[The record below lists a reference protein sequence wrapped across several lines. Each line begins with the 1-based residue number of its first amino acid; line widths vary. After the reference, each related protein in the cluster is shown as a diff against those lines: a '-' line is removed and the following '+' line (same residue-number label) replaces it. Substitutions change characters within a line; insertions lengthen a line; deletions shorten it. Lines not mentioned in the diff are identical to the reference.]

1 MRTLLTTLH
10 SKYIHPSLALPCLAA
25 YCGEACGE
33 ILIREH
39 TIHQPKENLLAQI
52 LAIRPDVV
60 AFSVYV
66 WNRQLTLELATAL
79 KVARPELRLVL
90 GGPEVSFENADFFC
104 SCPVDALIC
113 GEGEIPLRHL
123 LHAWNAGLPLTAIA
137 GLQLPGQSATQA
149 GQSQLENLDELPSPF
164 AAGLVDLQRG
174 YVYYESSRGCP
185 YSCSFCMSALD
196 ARVRSFSMARIKAD
210 LTLLMAA
217 GGVQIKFVDRTFNYH
232 GARSREIIRFILEHN
247 RCSHFHFEIGGDL
260 LDEET
265 LALLETVPAGMFQFE
280 IGVQTTQPDTLKAIS
295 RTTTMEKL
303 AKNIRRLRSSDKI
316 HLHLDL
322 IVGLPGEGA
331 EDIDTSLKDVFALEP
346 HHLQVE
352 LVKLLP
358 GAFLRCQAA
367 ARGIRYD
374 PAPPY
379 SVLATP
385 LLSFALLEKY
395 RGIGRLIDLIHNSGR
410 FPHFLAAIAKIHSSP
425 VEFYQALYPWW
436 LELGGFNEPLGLRS
450 QFDVL
455 ANFFEHAPGVREA
468 LARDYAL
475 AGRVVPGKAPDF
487 FDCELSP
494 VEKLQV
500 KQQLKQ
506 ALAKQARG
514 EKLQHFACIFYTLR
528 PGFRTLAL
536 YFYHSRS
543 GTSPIIRE
551 MLMSEDAPSSSGPV
565 MIRAKALQSTRG

>member
-25 YCGEACGE
+25 YCGDTCGE
-33 ILIREH
+33 LLIREL

-52 LAIRPDVV
+52 LALGPDVV

-66 WNRQLTLELATAL
+66 WNRQLSLELAAAL
-79 KVARPELRLVL
+79 KVARPAVRLVL
-90 GGPEVSFENADFFC
+90 GGPEVSFENADFFDH
-104 SCPVDALIC
+104 CPVDALVC

-123 LHAWNAGLPLTAIA
+123 LHAWNAGLPPTAIA
-137 GLQLPGQSATQA
+137 GLQLPGQSAVQV

-164 AAGLVDLQRG
+164 AAGLVDLRRG

-217 GGVQIKFVDRTFNYH
+217 EVAQIKFVDRTFNYH
-232 GARSREIIRFILEHN
+232 GARSREIIRFILAHN
-247 RCSHFHFEIGGDL
+247 RRSHFHFEMGGDL

-280 IGVQTTQPDTLKAIS
+280 IGVQTTQPTTLAIIS
-295 RTTTMEKL
+295 RTTAMGKL
-303 AKNIRRLRSSDKI
+303 YKNIKRLRSSANI

-331 EDIDTSLKDVFALEP
+331 ADIDASLTDVFALEP

-358 GAFLRCQAA
+358 GALLRGQAV
-367 ARGIRYD
+367 ARGMRYD

-379 SVLATP
+379 TVLATP
-385 LLSFALLEKY
+385 LLSFAELENY

-410 FPHFLAAIAKIHSSP
+410 FAHFLSALAQIYSSP

-436 LELGGFNEPLGLRS
+436 LRLGGFDEPLGLRR
-450 QFDVL
+450 QFEVL
-455 ANFFEHAPGVREA
+455 ADFVTHAPGVHEA

-475 AGRVVPGKAPDF
+475 AGRVVPGQAPAF
-487 FDCELSP
+487 FDCALSP
-494 VEKLQV
+494 GEELQV

-506 ALAKQARG
+506 TLAGRARG
-514 EKLQHFACIFYTLR
+514 ENVQHFACVFHHLNS
-528 PGFRTLAL
+528 GQRTLAV
-536 YFYHSRS
+536 YFYRSRS
-543 GTSPIIRE
+543 GDTPVVEETLLVAETTSP
-551 MLMSEDAPSSSGPV
+551 
-565 MIRAKALQSTRG
+565 